1 MQRQHFPSIG
11 TPVRNRRLA
20 AMQRLHSAGE
30 YFSLESMQERDP
42 LLYSQYIGQ
51 FLEEQG
57 R

>member
-51 FLEEQG
+51 FLDEQG